1 MRKNIYEVIVFNKM
15 TKIWVNMNDLSPE
28 EYCQIMT
35 NIELADRA
43 KDQQIVNSLRTL
55 MKYFDEDKKKKY
67 ELMIDD
73 YLQKQ
78 EKLYSYT

>member
-1 MRKNIYEVIVFNKM
+1 
-15 TKIWVNMNDLSPE
+15 MNDLSPE